1 MKINTKTIL
10 FCLTLMVALVACNNK
25 RQDTSS
31 TPAKANR
38 YSYEYVKQI
47 SLTQPKLALSILQ
60 TADAKGLMTP
70 IDINTLRSMVYFN
83 AMGDYTKAI
92 TYLEAALSDPDYGK
106 QPDLQQSLLNMAALE
121 YYSAGQYAK
130 SLMFAEKGID
140 VAYKYDNRRLVAQ
153 IMTTM
158 GQCHAVISNV
168 GHAINCF
175 DRAITI
181 LNGETPKTPT
191 WDTYYDLVAAYAL
204 KANALL
210 DMNRR
215 DDLFKMQRSY
225 ETALQKINQLPEGIN
240 GANDV
245 VNATYYSLY
254 AIGYEQAGQH
264 AQGHAMFDKLA
275 ATRAANTPEGATFV
289 TPYLMLTKRYAEA
302 LQFVAKEEQA
312 WRRSG
317 KDSIDYNYTHNILMN
332 KASALQELGRY
343 KEAIE
348 TGMRAYVLAD
358 SLSRRIKGQNAIWIS
373 EQLGKKLL
381 SKYIG
386 QQDKTLAVSRT
397 VNLVMGALLIICIVL
412 MVYTI
417 RYNLKIKQKN
427 HAASTLISELLLYKR
442 LLLDRLEPHQ
452 NKGDETSEGERE
464 QDYLQYE
471 NFLKM
476 EKLII
481 DRELF
486 IQPKLERADVAR
498 EMGMTTNDFNAL
510 FNKFSDLPFN
520 NYINDLRM
528 ERAAKLLKDKQ
539 NYTIEAIASECG
551 VPVRQTFHRL
561 FAKKFGMTPAEYRN
575 S

>member
-1 MKINTKTIL
+1 MKTNAKIIL
-10 FCLTLMVALVACNNK
+10 FCLTLVVALVACDNK
-25 RQDTSS
+25 QQDTSNL
-31 TPAKANR
+31 PAKANR
-38 YSYEYVKQI
+38 YSYDYVKKI
-47 SLTQPKLALSILQ
+47 CLTQPKLALHILQ
-60 TADAKGLMTP
+60 TADSKGLMRP

-83 AMGDYTKAI
+83 AMGDYPKAI
-92 TYLEAALSDPDYGK
+92 TYLEAALRDPDYGK

-121 YYSAGQYAK
+121 YYNAGQYAK
-130 SLMFAEKGID
+130 SLSFAERGID
-140 VAYKYDNRRLVAQ
+140 MAYKYDNRRLVAQ

-158 GQCHAVISNV
+158 GQCHAVIGYV
-168 GHAINCF
+168 GQAISCF

-181 LNGETPKTPT
+181 LKGEMPKSPT
-191 WDTYYDLVAAYAL
+191 WDTYYDLVTAYAL

-210 DMNRR
+210 DMNRQA
-215 DDLFKMQRSY
+215 DLFKMQPDY
-225 ETALQKINQLPEGIN
+225 ETALQKINALPEGIN

-289 TPYLMLTKRYAEA
+289 TPYLMLTKRYADA
-302 LQFVAKEEQA
+302 LQSVAKEEQA

-358 SLSRRIKGQNAIWIS
+358 SLSKRIKGQNAIWIS

-386 QQDKTLAVSRT
+386 RQDKTLAVSRT
-397 VNLVMGALLIICIVL
+397 VNVVMGALLIVCTVL
-412 MVYTI
+412 MVCAI
-417 RYNLKIKQKN
+417 RYNKKIKQKN
-427 HAASTLISELLLYKR
+427 HAASTLISELLLYKQQ
-442 LLLDRLEPHQ
+442 LLDRLEPRQ
-452 NKGDETSEGERE
+452 NKGDEATEGEQE
-464 QDYLQYE
+464 HLQYE
-471 NFLKM
+471 DFLKM
-476 EKLII
+476 EKLIM

-486 IQPKLERADVAR
+486 TQPKLERADVAK
-498 EMGMTTNDFNAL
+498 EMGMTSNDFNAL
-510 FNKFSDLPFN
+510 FNKFAGLPFN

-528 ERAAKLLKDKQ
+528 ERAAKLLKDKP
-539 NYTIEAIASECG
+539 NYTIEAIANECG

-575 S
+575 T